1 MSDRLSE
8 IAYIRNMLLA
18 EEMRLAA
25 ALSSVRS
32 KLNALQPVSCLP
44 SEILEEIFDVC
55 VSWLYGHHKPKHRLA
70 WTQVC
75 CSWRQISLNSSRL
88 WQRIDLCDSRFADEF
103 LVRSKEAPLSIVSA
117 SPLKLTT
124 DNLALHINRLR
135 CIDVFLFSDDMV
147 RLFTSIGPTLSTAM
161 THLSL
166 KVPSKSSP
174 LALDVDI
181 PFVHHLALDCV
192 AIKWHTC
199 QNLVHLSVRGLSPEC
214 CPSITELHDI
224 LEASPNLEFVRLE
237 NLTPPTL
244 ATESR
249 RPISL
254 IHLTDMIISAQP
266 NIVSAILA
274 SLLLGPSTR
283 LQLFASLS
291 ESLHTLFPSG
301 LPYLHGAARS
311 STGTVRLSRHSAH
324 FLRHGSPAWSETSA
338 QTLFSISS
346 APPLS
351 TRVCASLAHLLD
363 LNCVTRLELNTGM
376 LFDIPLAVLAALLTG
391 LRSVATL
398 CVAFNEL
405 ADLLWILQGHVQ
417 DASRDGGP
425 GAVPRVCLPRLRTL
439 AFSKPSDLW
448 YHFSDRWLEP
458 TVACAQARCLLGAPF
473 ETLEFYR
480 CNGISP
486 ESTAR
491 LKEFV
496 GEVAIYPEGRHQT
509 QF

>member
-1 MSDRLSE
+1 MSARLTE
-8 IAYIRNMLLA
+8 IAYNRNMLLA

-32 KLNALQPVSCLP
+32 KLNALQPISCLP
-44 SEILEEIFDVC
+44 AEILEQIFDIC

-147 RLFTSIGPTLSTAM
+147 RLFTSIGPTLPTTM

-174 LALDVDI
+174 LTLGVDI
-181 PFVHHLALDCV
+181 PFVRHLAVDCV
-192 AIKWHTC
+192 AIKWNSC

-224 LEASPNLEFVRLE
+224 LEASPNLEFIRLE
-237 NLTPPTL
+237 NLTPPSL
-244 ATESR
+244 AMESR
-249 RPISL
+249 RPIPL
-254 IHLTDMIISAQP
+254 IRLTDIIISAQP

-283 LQLFASLS
+283 LQLYASLS
-291 ESLHTLFPSG
+291 DSLHTLFPSG

-324 FLRHGSPAWSETSA
+324 FLRHGSDAWSEASA
-338 QTLFSISS
+338 KMLFSISS

-351 TRVCASLAHLLD
+351 TRVCASLSHLLD
-363 LNCVTRLELNTGM
+363 LACVTRLELNTGA
-376 LFDIPLAVLAALLTG
+376 LFDIPLGMLAALLTG
-391 LRSVATL
+391 LRSVHTL

-405 ADLLWILQGHVQ
+405 ADLLWILQGHVE
-417 DASRDGGP
+417 DVCGSGP
-425 GAVPRVCLPRLRTL
+425 RPALRLCLPRLRTL

-458 TVACAQARCLLGAPF
+458 TVACAQARRLLGTPL

-480 CNGISP
+480 CNGISA

-496 GEVAIYPEGRHQT
+496 GQVAIYPEGRHQT